1 MSEDKKDKRITKR
14 IGVNLLV
21 DYQSDGHYLFD
32 FCSDLSTGGIF
43 IKTTRPKPVGSKI
56 SITLT
61 IPDTKKTIKVDGQV
75 IWSQPSGAKSKNL
88 SVGMGVQFE
97 KISDEDKIALQDF
110 VNRYTDS
117 TEQLQAS

>member
-1 MSEDKKDKRITKR
+1 MPEDKKNKRSTKR

-21 DYQSDGHYLFD
+21 DYKSDGHYLFD

-43 IKTTRPKPVGSKI
+43 IKTTRPKSVGSKI

-61 IPDTKKTIKVDGQV
+61 IPDTKKTIKVDGVV
-75 IWSQPSGAKSKNL
+75 IWSQPSDSKSKDL

-97 KISDEDKIALQDF
+97 ELSETDKQALQDF
-110 VNRYTDS
+110 VSRYS
-117 TEQLQAS
+117 EAPKHLQAS